1 MVLLSHLKSSGAE
14 IMGIWILPF
23 CIGDRASN
31 GFTTPLAILCLTKH
45 WHPGLSMTQ
54 NFLSFLSWNR
64 NWNGFSR
71 IYFVSDSELHS
82 RFVHCQ
88 HSPQMTKEYS
98 RMDIYSSVSTV
109 FEPSSRS
116 EGPEI
121 WWVGPPVGISGFPR
135 RFRATGLRK
144 WHHNLFFCFA

>member
-1 MVLLSHLKSSGAE
+1 MVLLSHLQSSGAE
-14 IMGIWILPF
+14 IRGIWILPF
-23 CIGDRASN
+23 CVGDRVRASN
-31 GFTTPLAILCLTKH
+31 WFTTPLAILCLTKH
-45 WHPGLSMTQ
+45 WRPGLTMTQ

-71 IYFVSDSELHS
+71 IYFVSDSESHS

-109 FEPSSRS
+109 FVPSSWW
-116 EGPEI
+116 EGPEV
-121 WWVGPPVGISGFPR
+121 WWVGPPVGIGGFPR
-135 RFRATGLRK
+135 RFRAMELRK
-144 WHHNLFFCFA
+144 